1 MKTDGLILS
10 KKNLSG
16 RGQCRKRV
24 GHLMIKS
31 ISNFSLAS
39 RRDSLSLM
47 RSQNSMSA
55 YGVNASIPAS
65 CDAV

>member
-16 RGQCRKRV
+16 RGQCRKPV

-55 YGVNASIPAS
+55 YGVNASIPAR